1 MFKNGIPW
9 LEKHFAGQRSSG
21 DKIRENLLSTDASRW
36 IRNKVEEVF
45 PEVANLILRLVPS
58 LMGAEDMY
66 CWYGTKSGIYSVK
79 SGGALSLGANLATRG
94 LSADIAC
101 PHCGDTETA
110 LHLFFHCHFTIQVW
124 TLAPLNRPLRVS
136 SCSSLA
142 AAIQEA
148 SLLVCLPPTG
158 LVGNFSS
165 WIFWFLWTS
174 RNKLVFENRH
184 ISAGSTIS
192 SAITSTVVCN
202 TDAAWSCE
210 SSIAGLGWI
219 YNLSDLNKQEA
230 LSKCSRNVS
239 SPLMAEAL
247 AMREAIISAK
257 HRLLYKV
264 WFQSDSQEL
273 IRAINSKSYPMELY
287 GVLSDIELLS
297 SFFVF
302 ISFSFI
308 PRAQNMLADSV
319 AKNAMCDA
327 PATLF

>member
-1 MFKNGIPW
+1 MWK
-9 LEKHFAGQRSSG
+9 LCR
-21 DKIRENLLSTDASRW
+21 
-36 IRNKVEEVF
+36 
-45 PEVANLILRLVPS
+45 
-58 LMGAEDMY
+58 
-66 CWYGTKSGIYSVK
+66 
-79 SGGALSLGANLATRG
+79 GALSLGTNLATWG

-101 PHCGDTETA
+101 LHCGDTETA
-110 LHLFFHCHFTIQVW
+110 VHLFFHCPFAIQVW

-148 SLLVCLPPTG
+148 SLLVCLPHTG

-165 WIFWFLWTS
+165 WICWFLWTS
-174 RNKLVFENRH
+174 RNKLIFENRH

-192 SAITSTVVCN
+192 SAITSAREWQLAQHEKHPPCQSKILHEGYITPPPQTVVCN

-210 SSIAGLGWI
+210 SSIASLGWI
-219 YNLSDLNKQEA
+219 YNFSYLNKQEA

-239 SPLMAEAL
+239 SLLMAEAL
-247 AMREAIISAK
+247 AMREAILSAK